1 MNYMVSWLENH
12 DKLAG
17 WAQFAGAIL
26 ALLVTYFTAFAP
38 HWRRKRQLRHASER
52 LLAHGYESLES
63 FHRTTAH
70 FLPQAINLKAGS
82 LMIRAIIDEMDRFPI
97 YELDDQGNNS
107 TARRLVAVST
117 MLEGTCLLIDDVTER
132 LGQDIM
138 AEDDRDFL
146 REWVGERLEEIKALL
161 SGATLKRPSPADF
174 IGPGAVGERS

>member
-1 MNYMVSWLENH
+1 
-12 DKLAG
+12 
-17 WAQFAGAIL
+17 
-26 ALLVTYFTAFAP
+26 
-38 HWRRKRQLRHASER
+38 
-52 LLAHGYESLES
+52 
-63 FHRTTAH
+63 
-70 FLPQAINLKAGS
+70 
-82 LMIRAIIDEMDRFPI
+82 MIRAIIDEMDRFPI
-97 YELDDQGNNS
+97 YELDDQGSNS